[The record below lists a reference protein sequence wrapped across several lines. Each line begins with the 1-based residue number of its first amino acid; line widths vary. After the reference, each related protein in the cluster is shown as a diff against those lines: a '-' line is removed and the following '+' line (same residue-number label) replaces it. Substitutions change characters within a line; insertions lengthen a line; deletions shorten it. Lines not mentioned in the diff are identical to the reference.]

1 MALTPDERW
10 LALTAGRLFGVMATK
25 AGQES
30 PHPLRAVPFE
40 GGVAVFR
47 AVRGGGMI
55 LVGDDESVMF
65 RASSYTFDRALE
77 EFSAGERTQVESFGR
92 G

>member
-1 MALTPDERW
+1 M
-10 LALTAGRLFGVMATK
+10 MATK